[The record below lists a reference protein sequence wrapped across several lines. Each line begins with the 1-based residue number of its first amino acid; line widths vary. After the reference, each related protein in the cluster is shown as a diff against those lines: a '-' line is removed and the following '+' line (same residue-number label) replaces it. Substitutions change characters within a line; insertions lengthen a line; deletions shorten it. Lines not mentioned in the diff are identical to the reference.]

1 MSVEGQEEGEECN
14 NISGNLRFITK
25 KRILPRKMEE
35 MELQQKQQEQQY
47 PVVMETTG
55 GESAMANDT
64 RERALGEQSEA
75 MLPKPVSLACSAEDE
90 KASTSAS
97 NQSSSG
103 HSVEM
108 ESSAEYCGGGSVTT
122 SDAEL
127 EMSSEENQISPR
139 SSNSSGAVS
148 LGSTGNKVEEG
159 EDDDVNE
166 EGCCM
171 QEKGD
176 ESGWSELEVSVE
188 GSADEEEERENDEQ
202 AVGDWKFTHTP

>member
-1 MSVEGQEEGEECN
+1 
-14 NISGNLRFITK
+14 
-25 KRILPRKMEE
+25 MEE

-64 RERALGEQSEA
+64 RERALQEQSEA

-90 KASTSAS
+90 RASTSVS
-97 NQSSSG
+97 NQLSSG
-103 HSVEM
+103 PSVEM

-139 SSNSSGAVS
+139 SSNSSGAIS
-148 LGSTGNKVEEG
+148 LGSTGNKVEEN

-166 EGCCM
+166 EGCRM

-176 ESGWSELEVSVE
+176 ESGWSELELSVE
-188 GSADEEEERENDEQ
+188 GSADEEERENDEQ
-202 AVGDWKFTHTP
+202 AVGDWKYTLHIYHEAQIQQARI

>member
-14 NISGNLRFITK
+14 NISGNLRLITK
-25 KRILPRKMEE
+25 KRILPGKMEE
-35 MELQQKQQEQQY
+35 IELQQEQQY

-64 RERALGEQSEA
+64 RERALQEQSEA

-90 KASTSAS
+90 KASTSVS

-108 ESSAEYCGGGSVTT
+108 ESSAEYCGGRSVTP

-139 SSNSSGAVS
+139 SCSSSGAVS
-148 LGSTGNKVEEG
+148 LGSTGNKVDEG

-166 EGCCM
+166 GGCCM

-188 GSADEEEERENDEQ
+188 GSADEEERENDEQ
-202 AVGDWKFTHTP
+202 AVGDWK

>member
-75 MLPKPVSLACSAEDE
+75 MLPKPVPLACSAEDE
-90 KASTSAS
+90 KASTSVS

-127 EMSSEENQISPR
+127 EMSSEENQICPR